1 MQSRERI
8 SAATWVVVQDAHV
21 SEDIFQNTVIK
32 AVTKEVQ
39 FDAEAALLS
48 WAMISAR
55 REGLDWLR
63 KDAHPNREEPLIDGS
78 FVANAR

>member
-21 SEDIFQNTVIK
+21 SEDIFKNTVIK

-39 FDAEAALLS
+39 FEAEAA
-48 WAMISAR
+48 
-55 REGLDWLR
+55 
-63 KDAHPNREEPLIDGS
+63 
-78 FVANAR
+78 